1 MQHIIRNK
9 IDFDAKIAVL
19 CGGMSSEREVSL
31 RSGKNC
37 HSALLRLGFLN
48 AVIVDVDENIAEKLK
63 SEKIEYAYNALH
75 GKYGEDGCI
84 QGLLEILKIP
94 YTGCGVMSSAL
105 CMNKEY
111 TKKILSTAGMP
122 LIKSVFIRKD
132 ENILESV
139 SGLKYPMMIKPV
151 SEGSSFGMSKVDNEA
166 ELLKAVEDAQK
177 YNPDVLI
184 EEYLV
189 GICATVGVLDN
200 SNSESFAEGKTL
212 DEKTFATEILELRPK
227 NEWYDYEAKYTKGMT
242 EFILP
247 AELSDEMTK
256 KIKELAIKAH
266 KLANCSGVSR
276 VDFHIVEDIP
286 YILEINTS
294 PGMTDTSDLP
304 AQSACMGIDYDNLVL
319 LILNSAGLN
328 K

>member
-1 MQHIIRNK
+1 MQYSVQSKINK
-9 IDFDAKIAVL
+9 HAKIAVL

-37 HSALLRLGFLN
+37 HAALLRLGFEN
-48 AVIVDVDENIAEKLK
+48 AVIVDVNENIAETLK
-63 SEKIEYAYNALH
+63 SNNIEYAYNALH

-94 YTGCGVMSSAL
+94 YTGCGVMSSSI

-111 TKKILSTAGMP
+111 TKKVLSTAGIP
-122 LIKSVFIRKD
+122 LIKSVFVRSY
-132 ENILESV
+132 ENLLDSV
-139 SGLKYPMMIKPV
+139 QGLTYPLMIKPV
-151 SEGSSFGMSKVDNEA
+151 SEGSSFGMSKVENQEELIKGVEEA
-166 ELLKAVEDAQK
+166 RK

-189 GICATVGVLDN
+189 GICATVGVLEEF
-200 SNSESFAEGKTL
+200 SKEEGDKI
-212 DEKTFATEILELRPK
+212 FATEILELRPK
-227 NEWYDYEAKYTKGMT
+227 NEWYDYEAKYTKGLT

-247 AELSDEMTK
+247 AELSEEMSSK
-256 KIKELAIKAH
+256 VIELAIKSHIFAG
-266 KLANCSGVSR
+266 CSGVSR
-276 VDFHIVEDIP
+276 VDFHIVGDIP
-286 YILEINTS
+286 YVLEINTS

-304 AQSACMGIDYDNLVL
+304 AQAAAIGIDYDSLVL

>member
-1 MQHIIRNK
+1 MQYIIRNK
-9 IDFDAKIAVL
+9 INFDAKIAVL

-48 AVIVDVDENIAEKLK
+48 AVIIDVDGNIAEKLK
-63 SEKIEYAYNALH
+63 SEGIEYAYNALH

-84 QGLLEILKIP
+84 QGLLEVLKIP

-132 ENILESV
+132 EDILKAV
-139 SGLKYPMMIKPV
+139 SELKYPMMIKPV
-151 SEGSSFGMSKVDNEA
+151 SEGSSFGMSKVNNDD
-166 ELLKAVEDAQK
+166 ELLKAVEGAQE

-189 GICATVGVLDN
+189 GICATVGVLENDG
-200 SNSESFAEGKTL
+200 E
-212 DEKTFATEILELRPK
+212 TFATEILELRPK

-247 AELSDEMTK
+247 AELSEEMTK

-276 VDFHIVEDIP
+276 VDFHIVNDTP

>member
-1 MQHIIRNK
+1 MQYSVQSKINK
-9 IDFDAKIAVL
+9 DATIGVL

-37 HSALLRLGFLN
+37 HAALLRLGFKN
-48 AVIVDVDENIAEKLK
+48 AVLVDVDENIAEKLK

-94 YTGCGVMSSAL
+94 YTGCGVMSSAI

-111 TKKILSTAGMP
+111 TKKILSTTQIP
-122 LIKSVFIRKD
+122 LIKSVFIR
-132 ENILESV
+132 ENEDILEAV
-139 SGLKYPMMIKPV
+139 KDLKYPMMIKPV
-151 SEGSSFGMSKVDNEA
+151 SEGSSFGMSKVETKD
-166 ELLKAVEDAQK
+166 ELLDAVKEAQK

-189 GICATVGVLDN
+189 GICATVGVLEN
-200 SNSESFAEGKTL
+200 EG
-212 DEKTFATEILELRPK
+212 ETFTTEILELRPK

-247 AELSDEMTK
+247 AELSPEMTV
-256 KIKELAIKAH
+256 KIKKLAIEAH
-266 KLANCSGVSR
+266 KMASCSGVSR
-276 VDFHIVEDIP
+276 VDFHIVKDIP
-286 YILEINTS
+286 YVLEINTS

-304 AQSACMGIDYDNLVL
+304 AQAACMGIDYDNLVL

>member
-1 MQHIIRNK
+1 MQYSVQSR
-9 IDFDAKIAVL
+9 IDKNAKIGVL
-19 CGGMSSEREVSL
+19 YGGMSSEREVSL

-37 HSALLRLGFLN
+37 YDALLRLGFSNVLL
-48 AVIVDVDENIAEKLK
+48 IDVDENISEKLK

-94 YTGCGVMSSAL
+94 YSGCGVMASAM

-111 TKKILSTAGMP
+111 TKKILSTDKDIP
-122 LIKSVFIRKD
+122 LIKSVFIREGED
-132 ENILESV
+132 ILDAV
-139 SGLKYPMMIKPV
+139 KALKYPMMIKPV
-151 SEGSSFGMSKVDNEA
+151 SEGSSFGMSKVENEQ
-166 ELLKAVEDAQK
+166 ELVQAVKDAQK

-189 GICATVGVLDN
+189 GVCATVGVLED
-200 SNSESFAEGKTL
+200 GK
-212 DEKTFATEILELRPK
+212 KTFTTEILELRPK

-247 AELSDEMTK
+247 AELSAEMTS
-256 KIKELAIKAH
+256 KIKKLAIKAH
-266 KLANCSGVSR
+266 NLANCSGVSR
-276 VDFHIVEDIP
+276 VDFHIVGDVP

-304 AQSACMGIDYDNLVL
+304 AQAACMGIDYDSLVL

>member
-1 MQHIIRNK
+1 MQYSVQAK
-9 IDFDAKIAVL
+9 IDKKAKIAVL

-37 HSALLRLGFLN
+37 HAALLRLGYEN
-48 AVIVDVDENIAEKLK
+48 AVIVDVSENIAETLK

-94 YTGCGVMSSAL
+94 YTGCGVMSSSL

-111 TKKILSTAGMP
+111 TKKILSTAGVP
-122 LIKSVFIRKD
+122 LIKSAFVRSD
-132 ENILESV
+132 DNLLEAV
-139 SGLKYPMMIKPV
+139 KGLAYPLMIKPV
-151 SEGSSFGMSKVDNEA
+151 SEGSSFGMSKVENQDELIKGVDEA
-166 ELLKAVEDAQK
+166 RK

-189 GICATVGVLDN
+189 GICATVGVLEDK
-200 SNSESFAEGKTL
+200 GKI
-212 DEKTFATEILELRPK
+212 FATEILELRPK
-227 NEWYDYEAKYTKGMT
+227 NEWYDYEAKYTKGLT

-247 AELSDEMTK
+247 AEISEAMTSLVV
-256 KIKELAIKAH
+256 ELAIKSH
-266 KLANCSGVSR
+266 IFANCSGVSR
-276 VDFHIVEDIP
+276 VDFHIVGGIP
-286 YILEINTS
+286 YVLEINTS

-304 AQSACMGIDYDNLVL
+304 AQAAAIGIDYDNLVL
-319 LILNSAGLN
+319 LILNSVGLN

>member
-1 MQHIIRNK
+1 MQYIIRNK
-9 IDFDAKIAVL
+9 IDYDAKIAVL

-63 SEKIEYAYNALH
+63 SEKIDYAYNALH
-75 GKYGEDGCI
+75 GKYGEDGCV

-122 LIKSVFIRKD
+122 LIKSVFIRKNEVMRED
-132 ENILESV
+132 ILKAV
-139 SGLKYPMMIKPV
+139 SELNYPMMIKPV
-151 SEGSSFGMSKVDNEA
+151 SEGSSFGMSKVNDEA

-177 YNPDVLI
+177 YNPDVLL

-189 GICATVGVLDN
+189 GICATVGVLEN
-200 SNSESFAEGKTL
+200 
-212 DEKTFATEILELRPK
+212 DEKPFATEILELRPK

-247 AELSDEMTK
+247 AELSEEMTK

-276 VDFHIVEDIP
+276 VDFHIVDDIP

>member
-1 MQHIIRNK
+1 MQYSVQPK
-9 IDFDAKIAVL
+9 IDKKSKIAVL

-37 HSALLRLGFLN
+37 HAALLRLGYKN
-48 AVIVDVDENIAEKLK
+48 AVMIDVNENIAETLK

-75 GKYGEDGCI
+75 GKYGEDGSI

-94 YTGCGVMSSAL
+94 YTGCGVMSSSL

-111 TKKILSTAGMP
+111 TKKILSTAGVP
-122 LIKSVFIRKD
+122 LINSAFVRSDDNLLDAVK
-132 ENILESV
+132 
-139 SGLKYPMMIKPV
+139 GLSYPLMIKPV
-151 SEGSSFGMSKVDNEA
+151 SEGSSFGMSKVGNEQ
-166 ELLKAVEDAQK
+166 ELISAVEAARK

-189 GICATVGVLDN
+189 GICATVGVLEDK
-200 SNSESFAEGKTL
+200 GKIL
-212 DEKTFATEILELRPK
+212 ATEILELRPK
-227 NEWYDYEAKYTKGMT
+227 NEWYDYEAKYTKGLT

-247 AELSDEMTK
+247 AEISEAMTSLVV
-256 KIKELAIKAH
+256 ELAIKSH
-266 KLANCSGVSR
+266 IFANCSGVSR
-276 VDFHIVEDIP
+276 VDFHIVGNIP
-286 YILEINTS
+286 YVLEINTS

-304 AQSACMGIDYDNLVL
+304 AQAAAIGIDYDNLVL
-319 LILNSAGLN
+319 LILNSVGLN

>member
-1 MQHIIRNK
+1 MQYIIRNK
-9 IDFDAKIAVL
+9 IDYDAKIAVL

-48 AVIVDVDENIAEKLK
+48 AVIIDVDENIAEKLK
-63 SEKIEYAYNALH
+63 SEGIQYAYNALH

-94 YTGCGVMSSAL
+94 YTGCGVMSSAM

-132 ENILESV
+132 EDILEAV
-139 SGLKYPMMIKPV
+139 SELKYPMMIKPV
-151 SEGSSFGMSKVDNEA
+151 SEGSSFGMSKVNNEA

-177 YNPDVLI
+177 FNPDVLV

-189 GICATVGVLDN
+189 GICATVGVLEN
-200 SNSESFAEGKTL
+200 

-247 AELSDEMTK
+247 AELSDDMTK
-256 KIKELAIKAH
+256 KIKEFAVKAH

-276 VDFHIVEDIP
+276 VDFHIVDDIP

-304 AQSACMGIDYDNLVL
+304 AQADCMGIDYDNLVL

>member
-1 MQHIIRNK
+1 MRYNVQSK
-9 IDFDAKIAVL
+9 IDEDAKVAVL

-37 HSALLRLGFLN
+37 LAALLRLGFKN
-48 AVIVDVDENIAEKLK
+48 AVLIDVDENVAENIKK
-63 SEKIEYAYNALH
+63 EQIQYAYNALH

-105 CMNKEY
+105 CMHKEY
-111 TKKILSTAGMP
+111 TKQILSGCDIP
-122 LIKSVFIRKD
+122 LIKSVFIRKG
-132 ENILESV
+132 ENVSTSV
-139 SGLKYPMMIKPV
+139 KNLKYPLMVKPV
-151 SEGSSFGMSKVDNEA
+151 SEGSSFGMSKVENED
-166 ELLKAVEDAQK
+166 ELLKAVEEARK
-177 YNPDVLI
+177 YHPDVLI

-189 GICATVGVLDN
+189 GICATVGILED
-200 SNSESFAEGKTL
+200 GDKL
-212 DEKTFATEILELRPK
+212 FATEILELRPK

-247 AELSDEMTK
+247 AEISKEMTEK
-256 KIKELAIKAH
+256 VKELAIKAH
-266 KLANCSGVSR
+266 KLTNCSGVSR
-276 VDFHIVEDIP
+276 VDFHIVGNIP
-286 YILEINTS
+286 YILEVNTS

-304 AQSACMGIDYDNLVL
+304 AQSACVGINYDNLVL
-319 LILNSAGLN
+319 LILNSVGLN